1 MGAMQRGAFA
11 LGVVMAGVSCASI
24 AGAQALPLAGP
35 VEITAADRQRAAVL
49 FDRSAIA
56 YREGRYEDAIVMLR
70 EAHDVSAEPILLYN
84 LGRAYEGL
92 RDEESALAAYRR
104 FLETIDPADAEARAE
119 SAEPSAR
126 TVRAAVVRLERVIA
140 IQQAADAAGTAL
152 SASIAQAPAAAH
164 PQPEPD
170 DVPEVGP
177 WALMTAGVGSV
188 ALGSVLGVI
197 AVELRETASS
207 YVHQV
212 DAADAWSDAQ
222 DAAIGASVAFV
233 VGGAAIGAGLVW
245 WIASAASGGGE
256 RSSQDG
262 PSVEVTAGPGGLVV
276 RGTF

>member
-11 LGVVMAGVSCASI
+11 VGVVMAGVSCASI
-24 AGAQALPLAGP
+24 AGAQALPLAGSA
-35 VEITAADRQRAAVL
+35 EITAADRQRAAVL

-164 PQPEPD
+164 AQPEPH

-177 WALMTAGVGSV
+177 WALTTAGVGSV

-197 AVELRETASS
+197 AVELRETASA
-207 YVHQV
+207 YVQQV